1 MTDTKWHNNDAL
13 FHQELTTGH
22 LWSTRVGERL
32 RAEIPAECG
41 YEVTVTPMEWRE
53 SLADVARF
61 RSEKDIV
68 VARSGGP
75 ECVVEVK
82 SRDLHFTDNPS
93 SYPDHFPT
101 AIVDTVDGWESKVH
115 RDQVVAVVLVSQQTA
130 GMLVV
135 PVRTTRRSW
144 STQRQWD
151 KKRKHWALNYEVS
164 RRRLVHMDL
173 LVAYLTSGN
182 WEAL

>member
-1 MTDTKWHNNDAL
+1 MADTKWHNNDRL
-13 FHQELTTGH
+13 FHQELVTGH
-22 LWSTRVGERL
+22 RWSTRVGDRL
-32 RAEIPAECG
+32 RAEIPAERG

-68 VARSGGP
+68 VARPGGP

-82 SRDLHFTDNPS
+82 SRDLHFTDDPS
-93 SYPDHFPT
+93 SYPEAFPT

-115 RDQVVAVVLVSQQTA
+115 RDQVVAVVLVSQATA

-135 PVRTTRRSW
+135 PVGSTRRRW
-144 STQRQWD
+144 VTRRRWD
-151 KKRKHWALNYEVS
+151 HKRRHWALNYEVS
-164 RRRLVHMDL
+164 RRRLVHMDH
-173 LVAYLTSGN
+173 LVRYLASGN
-182 WEAL
+182 WEAS

>member
-13 FHQELTTGH
+13 FHQELVTGH
-22 LWSTRVGERL
+22 QWSTRVGERL
-32 RAEIPAECG
+32 RAELPAGCG

-68 VARSGGP
+68 VARPGGP

-82 SRDLHFTDNPS
+82 SRDLHFTDDPR
-93 SYPDHFPT
+93 SYPEAFPT

-115 RDQVVAVVLVSQQTA
+115 RDQVVAVVLVSQKTA

-144 STQRQWD
+144 VTESRWD
-151 KKRKHWALNYEVS
+151 KKRKHWAVNYEVH
-164 RRRLVHMDL
+164 RRRLATMADL
-173 LVAYLTSGN
+173 VTYLASGN